1 MKLITIFNFPNQ
13 DNYNNLCQWWLSQC
27 LKNSELD
34 IEIWH
39 RDSINHLELAD
50 DRIKLIEKSE
60 IEISRFLK
68 SNLISDKAQHN
79 IGFKLYNLCQ
89 ESEPF
94 IFIDADA
101 ILLKDL
107 QPLLNAATDKSF
119 IAVDHQSIPTHTAHI
134 STKFLNSGVQI
145 CSDPGIL
152 DFDAIVKVQNLY
164 NNFVVPGTDQSML
177 WTYFKH
183 IKYDY
188 THTSIDWRWNNC
200 AGFVKDDDSIAINH
214 YWYDYKPW
222 NISCKLWKEFIQKN
236 NS

>member
-1 MKLITIFNFPNQ
+1 MKIITIFNFPNQ
-13 DNYNNLCQWWLSQC
+13 DNYNNLCRWWLSQC
-27 LKNSELD
+27 IKNSELD

-39 RDSINHLELAD
+39 RDSINHLELSD

-101 ILLKDL
+101 ILLKDIT
-107 QPLLNAATDKSF
+107 PLINASKDKPF
-119 IAVDHQSIPTHTAHI
+119 IAINHQDIPGHTSHI
-134 STKFLNSGVQI
+134 PYRFLNSGVQI
-145 CSDPGIL
+145 CSDPSIL
-152 DFDAIVKVQNLY
+152 DFDQIVKIQNLY
-164 NNFVVPGTDQSML
+164 DNFIVPGTDQSMI

-183 IKYDY
+183 MKYDY
-188 THTSIDWRWNNC
+188 THPKIDWRWNNC
-200 AGFVKDDDSIAINH
+200 AGLDKNLDGIAINH
-214 YWYDYKPW
+214 YWYNFKPW
-222 NISCKLWKEFIQKN
+222 NIKCKLWEFNLQLL
-236 NS
+236 